1 MAIEKM
7 SLVNIVG
14 NMPDLDKALLKC
26 LQSECFQPENAI
38 HNAEAEKGGF
48 QTLSTDNPYPALLSR
63 AVKLMKDF
71 SLEPTKCEVDANSLN
86 PKRIDAFLLEVEEK
100 TSALSEKKRKIEE
113 DIQNHEKAINQIT
126 HLAGLNV
133 SFDDIFACQ
142 YVKVRFGRMPV
153 DSFGKLEYY
162 DNRTFFYFPF
172 DHDDEYYWGVY
183 FAPAS
188 KIAVVDDIFASL
200 YFERDRVPDYAHGT
214 PEVAT
219 NNINSLLAVEKD
231 ELENTIKELASL
243 KCEFDSKLN
252 EIYHLL
258 KLANATY
265 ELRRHVAVLN
275 DKFYVVGFIPK
286 AEEDRFFKLF
296 EDFDDFLCKFKPQNA
311 DPTLEP
317 PVRLKNNRFAQP
329 FESFVNMY
337 SLPSHGDID
346 PTNLVAITYTILFG
360 IMFGDLGQGLVM
372 SLIGYIVWKMK
383 KMPLGR
389 VMIRIGFSSAFF
401 GILYGSVFG
410 YEELLDP
417 MYKSL
422 FGMATKPI
430 HVFDTATTN
439 MLLMGAIALGAVLII
454 ISICI
459 NIYLGFKAKDYGRAI
474 FGHNGLAGLTF
485 YCAVAFAAVATL
497 ALKINVLKPWYVI
510 CFLILPILIIFLKE
524 PLTKIVKRRKD
535 FMPKNIGEFII
546 ENFFE
551 LFEYVLSYLS
561 NSMSFLRVGGFI
573 LSHAG
578 MMAVV
583 MSLAEMTGGMA
594 SPIVIII
601 GNIFVMCLEGLIV
614 GIQVLRLE
622 FYEIFSRNFE
632 GSGKPFEPVKVS
644 FEIEK

>member
-14 NMPDLDKALLKC
+14 NMPDLDKALLRC
-26 LQSECFQPENAI
+26 LQSECFQPESAV
-38 HNAEAEKGGF
+38 HNAEGVSGGF
-48 QTLSTDNPYPALLSR
+48 KSLPMDNPYPALLNR
-63 AVKLMKDF
+63 AIKLIEDFGLKIKD
-71 SLEPTKCEVDANSLN
+71 CEVDANSLN
-86 PKRIDAFLLEVEEK
+86 QKKIDAFLTKVEEK
-100 TSALSEKKRKIEE
+100 TLALSEKKRKIEE
-113 DIQNHEKAINQIT
+113 DIRNHETAINQIT

-142 YVKVRFGRMPV
+142 YVKVRFGRLPY
-153 DSFGKLEYY
+153 DSYSKLSYY

-172 DHDDEYYWGVY
+172 DHNDEYYWGVY

-188 KIAVVDDIFASL
+188 KITVVDDIFASL

-219 NNINSLLAVEKD
+219 NNINSLLAVERN
-231 ELENTIKELASL
+231 ELKEVEAELASL
-243 KCEFDSKLN
+243 KNEFDDKLN

-258 KLANATY
+258 KLADATF
-265 ELRRHVAVLN
+265 ELRRHVATLN

-286 AEEDRFFKLF
+286 AEEERFHKLF
-296 EDFDDFLCKFKPQNA
+296 EDFDDFLCVFKPQNA
-311 DPTLEP
+311 DPTLVP

-337 SLPSHGDID
+337 SLPSHSDID

-360 IMFGDLGQGLVM
+360 IMFGDLGQGLAM

-410 YEELLDP
+410 FEDLLNP
-417 MYKSL
+417 MYKSV
-422 FGMATKPI
+422 FGLATKPI

-439 MLLMGAIALGAVLII
+439 MLLMGAIAVGAVLII

-459 NIYLGFKAKDYGRAI
+459 NIFLGFKAKNYEKAI

-485 YCAVAFAAVATL
+485 YCAVAYAAVSTL
-497 ALKINVLKPWYVI
+497 LFKVNVLKPWYII
-510 CFLILPILIIFLKE
+510 CFLVIPILMIFLKE
-524 PLTKIVKRRKD
+524 PLTKLAKRRKD

-583 MSLAEMTGGMA
+583 MSLAEMTGGAA